1 MERENEGDADKVS
14 TKYSYKEAIM
24 HAWMHNIVSKHP
36 LAVEGVNPKSRTL
49 LVENLERSFFK
60 VKSKCSPL

>member
-49 LVENLERSFFK
+49 LVEILQK
-60 VKSKCSPL
+60 